1 MSTVADILKI
11 KGYKVYSIDK
21 SATVYEAVAK
31 MTEKSVG
38 CLVVTKGEETIG
50 IVTERDYLRKVIIKG
65 HTAKATPVTDIMTS
79 EIICVGPESTVEQ
92 CMAIMTEK
100 RIRHLPVI
108 EQRRLHG
115 LVSVG
120 DLIKQ
125 FSRDQ
130 KVTIKYLTDYI
141 TDRYPA

>member
-1 MSTVADILKI
+1 MSTVADILGI
-11 KGYKVYSIDK
+11 KGYEVHTIDK
-21 SATVYEAVAK
+21 SATVYETVAT
-31 MTEKSVG
+31 MTEKGVG
-38 CLVVTKGEETIG
+38 CLVVTEGGKTVGV
-50 IVTERDYLRKVIIKG
+50 VTERDYLRKVIIQG
-65 HTAKATPVTDIMTS
+65 RSAKTTPVTDIMTVKV
-79 EIICVGPESTVEQ
+79 ICVGPEFTVEE

-108 EQRRLHG
+108 ENSRLHG

-125 FSRDQ
+125 VSHDQ